1 MQGLQNLCEGDTQR
15 GRGECACPHCVCGVR
30 GDRRALRLD
39 TGVQGRHSEPGRRDV
54 CVRAK
59 HGHASEAGNFG
70 I

>member
-1 MQGLQNLCEGDTQR
+1 MRICVKVTHSVVEGSVRVHT
-15 GRGECACPHCVCGVR
+15 VCGVR
-30 GDRRALRLD
+30 GDRRALRCASVD